1 MMKMNSIDDTSRST
15 AMITPPESNPRNR
28 RSLLVA
34 AAGLAALAGAGLA
47 WRRYSPQPVVPAGLD
62 TLWQQVFKTPAGG
75 DLQMSSLQGKSLA
88 LNFWATWC
96 PPCVEELPM
105 LSQFYTA
112 HQSQGWQ
119 VLGLAVDQVGAVNNF
134 LAKTPVSFPV
144 AIAGLSGV
152 ELSKTLGNA
161 AGALPYTVV
170 VAADGRVLQRKMG
183 RLSPEDLKS
192 WLG

>member
-1 MMKMNSIDDTSRST
+1 
-15 AMITPPESNPRNR
+15 MITPPESNPRNR

-75 DLQMSSLQGKSLA
+75 DLQMSSLQGKSLV

-112 HQSQGWQ
+112 QQSQGWQ